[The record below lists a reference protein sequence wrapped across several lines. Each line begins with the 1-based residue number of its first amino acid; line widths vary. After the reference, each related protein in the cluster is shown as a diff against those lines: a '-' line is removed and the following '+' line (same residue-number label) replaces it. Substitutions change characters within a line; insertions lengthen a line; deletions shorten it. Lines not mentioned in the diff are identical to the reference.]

1 MDFFEDMVSLDT
13 VIQILRFLGY
23 ISGLKVLL
31 VIMKIIVAML
41 IQPNIVV
48 EIDKPESP
56 KKRSVNWKKIIDN
69 QIEDR
74 VNVSKINE

>member
-1 MDFFEDMVSLDT
+1 
-13 VIQILRFLGY
+13 
-23 ISGLKVLL
+23 
-31 VIMKIIVAML
+31 MKTIIEKL

-48 EIDKPESP
+48 KINKPASP

-69 QIEDR
+69 RIEDR